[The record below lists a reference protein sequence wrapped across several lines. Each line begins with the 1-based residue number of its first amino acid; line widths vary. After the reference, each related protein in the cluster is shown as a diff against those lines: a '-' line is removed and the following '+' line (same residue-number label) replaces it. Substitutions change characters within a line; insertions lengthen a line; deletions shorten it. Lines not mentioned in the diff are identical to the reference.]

1 MPPINSI
8 DLHPDQVP
16 GQGPEAAI
24 RAARAFLDRAL
35 KAGLREVRLITGLGS
50 RGDGTPRL
58 RSRIEQDV
66 LPAYFRHIEQQ
77 SYEQGGAVIKLWLKG
92 GAQQPSA
99 AHAKHERKKTER
111 QAVAVRE
118 ERLEIAYQRLEAAED
133 FFEENDLKRV
143 RLKLNQVAR
152 DLGWDVKEGAFD
164 GEEEA
169 SAALDEAW
177 KKLKALDV

>member
-1 MPPINSI
+1 MSPINSI

-35 KAGLREVRLITGLGS
+35 KAGLREVRLITGLGM

-66 LPAYFRHIEQQ
+66 LPAYYRHIEQQ
-77 SYEQGGAVIKLWLKG
+77 SYEQGGAVIKLWLKPP
-92 GAQQPSA
+92 AQKPTA
-99 AHAKHERKKTER
+99 AHTRHELKKGER

-118 ERLEIAYQRLEAAED
+118 QRLEIAYQRLEAAED
-133 FFEENDLKRV
+133 FFEENDLKKV
-143 RLKLNQVAR
+143 RLKLNQVAK
-152 DLGWDVKEGAFD
+152 DLGWEILSAPL
-164 GEEEA
+164 ESSTQASEHL
-169 SAALDEAW
+169 SAAW
-177 KKLKALDV
+177 KRLKALDQ